1 MASSNTRPLMT
12 YSILVV
18 IVMLGLGII
27 LAQLTRGYFIN
38 IFEERVELESRY
50 FVTYLERFT
59 SDENV
64 SQEELFE
71 FSEQLNTGMVF
82 ISDEGEK
89 LLDTVETV
97 PIISENEKQHVLT
110 RVKTGQITDNE
121 GYLIDNIFYYPV
133 DNEVNDVEGTLI
145 LLSPV
150 NSLTNITKNIWLLIG
165 CTLLIGLVIIFVLG
179 YNVFSKY
186 IRPIRSAADVANELA
201 EGNYKAR
208 TYEGHYGE
216 AGQLSQ
222 SINILARNLQEMTST
237 KGMQENQLEA
247 VINNM
252 GNGLMLIDEKGYIL
266 LTNRAFMETFGGE
279 QKDYIGYLYH
289 DAIPYTTIHETVKK
303 IYMFEETISETF
315 VLPVNIN
322 RKHLEVTGAP
332 IFSEGRKWKGVV
344 LVFHDISELKQ
355 LEQMRKDFVA
365 NVSHELKTPITSI
378 RGFSETLLDGA
389 MKDEQM
395 LEQFLQIILK
405 ESGRLQSLIQDLLE
419 LSKLERED
427 FHLNIE
433 SVDVQ
438 RLLHD
443 LLPIVEQHAE
453 QKGVHLRSSVEGETI
468 IRGDSSRLKQVF
480 MNLLANAINYSRD
493 DGEVSLQFE
502 EKEDKVIVSVSDNG
516 VGIPE
521 DEVPRIFERFY
532 RVDKARSRNSGGT
545 GLGLAIVK
553 HIIEAH
559 HGNISVESVVD
570 QGTTFYVEIPK
581 NFTEN

>member
-1 MASSNTRPLMT
+1 MASNTRPLMT
-12 YSILVV
+12 YTVLVV

-38 IFEERVELESRY
+38 IFEQRVELESQY
-50 FVTYLERFT
+50 FITYLDRFT
-59 SDENV
+59 EDREV
-64 SQEELFE
+64 SQEELYN
-71 FSEQLNTGMVF
+71 FSEQLNTGMIF
-82 ISDEGEK
+82 ISDSGERMI
-89 LLDTVETV
+89 DTVDAV
-97 PIISENEKQHVLT
+97 PVISKDEKQDVIT
-110 RVKTGQITDNE
+110 RVESGTSAMNE
-121 GYLIDNIFYYPV
+121 GQMLDDIFYYPV
-133 DNEVNDVEGTLI
+133 NNSVDDINGTLI

-150 NSLTNITKNIWLLIG
+150 EALTNITKNIWLLIG
-165 CTLLIGLVIIFVLG
+165 FTLLLGLLVIFVIG
-179 YNVFSKY
+179 FNVFSKY
-186 IRPIRSAADVANELA
+186 IRPIRSASNVATELA
-201 EGNYKAR
+201 KGNYKAR
-208 TYEGHYGE
+208 TYEGHFGE

-252 GNGLMLIDEKGYIL
+252 GNGLVLIDEKGYIL
-266 LTNRAFMETFGGE
+266 LLNRAFLETFKGE
-279 QKDYIGYLYH
+279 QNDFIGHLYH
-289 DAIPYTTIHETVKK
+289 DAIPYTTIHETVQK
-303 IYMFEETISETF
+303 IYMFEETVSETF
-315 VLPVNIN
+315 VLPVNID

-332 IFSEGRKWKGVV
+332 IFSEDRKWRGVV

-389 MKDEQM
+389 MKDEKM

-419 LSKLERED
+419 LSKLERDD
-427 FHLNIE
+427 FLLNVEQIE
-433 SVDVQ
+433 VQ
-438 RLLHD
+438 RLLND

-453 QKGVHLRSSVEGETI
+453 QRQVKLHASVQGNTWI
-468 IRGDSSRLKQVF
+468 QGDSSRLKQVF
-480 MNLLANAINYSRD
+480 MNLLTNAINYSGD
-493 DGEVSLQFE
+493 EGEVTLEFQESE
-502 EKEDKVIVSVSDNG
+502 NHVTIKISDNG

-521 DEVPRIFERFY
+521 EEISRIFERFY

-553 HIIEAH
+553 HIVEAH
-559 HGNISVESVVD
+559 EGTIHVESEVD
-570 QGTTFYVEIPK
+570 VGTAFYVELPK
-581 NFTEN
+581 KFTEN

>member
-1 MASSNTRPLMT
+1 MASNTRPLMT
-12 YSILVV
+12 YTVLVV

-38 IFEERVELESRY
+38 IFEQRVELESQY
-50 FVTYLERFT
+50 FITYLDRFT
-59 SDENV
+59 EDREV
-64 SQEELFE
+64 SQEELYN
-71 FSEQLNTGMVF
+71 FSEQLNTGMIF
-82 ISDEGEK
+82 ISDSGERII
-89 LLDTVETV
+89 DTVDAV
-97 PIISENEKQHVLT
+97 PVISKDEKQEVIT
-110 RVKTGQITDNE
+110 RVEGGTSPMNE
-121 GYLIDNIFYYPV
+121 GQMLDEIFYYPV
-133 DNEVNDVEGTLI
+133 NNSVDDINGTLI

-150 NSLTNITKNIWLLIG
+150 EALTNITKNIWLLIG
-165 CTLLIGLVIIFVLG
+165 FTLLLGLLVIFVIG
-179 YNVFSKY
+179 FNVFSKY
-186 IRPIRSAADVANELA
+186 IRPIRSAANVATELA
-201 EGNYKAR
+201 KGNYKAR
-208 TYEGHYGE
+208 TYEGHFGE

-252 GNGLMLIDEKGYIL
+252 GNGLVLIDEKGYIL
-266 LTNRAFMETFGGE
+266 LLNRAFLETFKGE
-279 QKDYIGYLYH
+279 QNDFIGHLYH
-289 DAIPYTTIHETVKK
+289 DAIPYTTIHETVQK
-303 IYMFEETISETF
+303 IYMFEETVSETF
-315 VLPVNIN
+315 VLPVNID

-332 IFSEGRKWKGVV
+332 IFSEDRKWRGVV

-389 MKDEQM
+389 MKDEKM

-419 LSKLERED
+419 LSKLERDD
-427 FHLNIE
+427 FLLNVE
-433 SVDVQ
+433 QVEVQ
-438 RLLHD
+438 RLLND

-453 QKGVHLRSSVEGETI
+453 QKQVKLHASIKGNTMI
-468 IRGDSSRLKQVF
+468 QGDSSRLKQVF
-480 MNLLANAINYSRD
+480 MNLLTNAINYSGD
-493 DGEVSLQFE
+493 EGEVTLEFQESE
-502 EKEDKVIVSVSDNG
+502 NYVTIKITDNG

-521 DEVPRIFERFY
+521 EEISRIFERFY

-553 HIIEAH
+553 HIVEAH
-559 HGNISVESVVD
+559 EGTIRVESEVD
-570 QGTTFYVEIPK
+570 VGTAFYVEIPK
-581 NFTEN
+581 KFTEN